1 MKHGKLLQNF
11 FQRILN
17 SAKKELQVL
26 LEQIEINSILFSLFN
41 TVNEWKETKEK
52 SNGSIKRF
60 FIIILGHAI
69 FKKNSGNGL
78 LNHYITVQHEQ
89 NRRIKMKAD

>member
-1 MKHGKLLQNF
+1 MAQLKD
-11 FQRILN
+11 
-17 SAKKELQVL
+17 
-26 LEQIEINSILFSLFN
+26 
-41 TVNEWKETKEK
+41 
-52 SNGSIKRF
+52 F

-89 NRRIKMKAD
+89 NENNKK